1 LIVNGYHERSTAE
14 ILTGAFLSDILCI
27 QNVLN
32 AEDDMHRS
40 LVDVNDSTVAGL
52 GRLAHFFGFSE
63 VMGRLYGALLLH
75 PGPLSLDELAEQLQI
90 SKGSVS
96 MNMRALERWGIARE
110 VWMRGERRKFYTAEA
125 DFWKVIRNVL
135 SGREMREVQM
145 AVQVLSESV
154 TKLRAAEG
162 ELTPEEKKLAAFY
175 LERVAELHSFFQFAQ
190 MALETVI
197 ASYEDLDFEDIKK
210 IEIG

>member
-1 LIVNGYHERSTAE
+1 
-14 ILTGAFLSDILCI
+14 
-27 QNVLN
+27 
-32 AEDDMHRS
+32 MHHS

-75 PGPLSLDELAEQLQI
+75 AGPLSLDELAEQLQI

-96 MNMRALERWGIARE
+96 MNMRALERWGIAKE
-110 VWMRGERRKFYTAEA
+110 VWMRGERRKYYAAEA

-135 SGREMREVQM
+135 SGREMREVQV
-145 AVQVLSESV
+145 AVQVLSDSV
-154 TKLRAAEG
+154 MKLKAAEQ
-162 ELTPEEKKLAAFY
+162 ELTAEEKQVSAFY
-175 LERVAELHSFFQFAQ
+175 LERIAELQSFFQFAQ
-190 MALETVI
+190 MVLETVI
-197 ASYEDLDFEDIKK
+197 ASYEDLDFEEIKK